1 MDISQAK
8 KLSQD
13 KIEAD
18 FLTKIVRRNIK
29 RKELQKQKAR
39 EAFRE
44 AFEVLLE
51 SQDASTKTQ
60 NLMLD
65 ELQRLNARI
74 DEEAEQEQQPQGRY
88 ADRFPRGRDGR
99 IILYGDSGDG
109 GGGGDSGDGG
119 DDDDDDDQFFDARNY
134 VDQPRRPR
142 RLRHPQ
148 RRRRPAIINQQDLD
162 DIRDQQEDLL
172 QQRQLQDLQQQLL
185 DQRLAQQ

>member
-1 MDISQAK
+1 MDVFQAK

-29 RKELQKQKAR
+29 RKELEKQKAR

-74 DEEAEQEQQPQGRY
+74 EEAEQQPQGRY

-99 IILYGDSGDG
+99 IILN
-109 GGGGDSGDGG
+109 GDSGDGG
-119 DDDDDDDQFFDARNY
+119 DSGDDDDDQFFDARNY

-142 RLRHPQ
+142 RQ
-148 RRRRPAIINQQDLD
+148 WRRRRPAIINQQDLD
-162 DIRDQQEDLL
+162 DIRDQQEDL
-172 QQRQLQDLQQQLL
+172 RQQQ
-185 DQRLAQQ
+185 

>member
-1 MDISQAK
+1 MICTGVYSESKVSKLNQSFTHKRTKQNDEKNENLSGYYLNGHITSQK
-8 KLSQD
+8 T
-13 KIEAD
+13 
-18 FLTKIVRRNIK
+18 FTK
-29 RKELQKQKAR
+29 RKELEKQQAR

-74 DEEAEQEQQPQGRY
+74 EEAEQAEQQPQGRY

-109 GGGGDSGDGG
+109 GCDSGDDRRG
-119 DDDDDDDQFFDARNY
+119 DDDGGDPSDNDDDQFFDA
-134 VDQPRRPR
+134 
-142 RLRHPQ
+142 
-148 RRRRPAIINQQDLD
+148 
-162 DIRDQQEDLL
+162 
-172 QQRQLQDLQQQLL
+172 
-185 DQRLAQQ
+185 